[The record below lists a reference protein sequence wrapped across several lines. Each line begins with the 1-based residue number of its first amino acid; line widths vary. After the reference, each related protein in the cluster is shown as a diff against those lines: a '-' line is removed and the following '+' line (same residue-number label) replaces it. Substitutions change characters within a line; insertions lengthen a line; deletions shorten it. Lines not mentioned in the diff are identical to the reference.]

1 MAGRIERWMRWT
13 VAWMYRWTGAPET
26 LFSPSLGCPSRED
39 YFRSQSHSIHW
50 FFLLH
55 SNSYQ
60 HCWQRGHTF
69 PHLFGK
75 VVVCK
80 VAAEWFQ
87 QALVKMG
94 SDALTSFLPNS
105 TTCQDY
111 LRVTWETNPQQ
122 QLPLGWAILSQILH
136 CEWQ

>member
-1 MAGRIERWMRWT
+1 MGRLWSDGSWKHPWNERVVGRISGLMAGLIERWMRWA

-26 LFSPSLGCPSRED
+26 LFSPSLGCSSRED
-39 YFRSQSHSIHW
+39 YFWFQSHAIHW

-60 HCWQRGHTF
+60 HGWQRGHAF

-75 VVVCK
+75 MVVYK

-87 QALVKMG
+87 KALVKTG
-94 SDALTSFLPNS
+94 FNALTSFLPNS
-105 TTCQDY
+105 STC
-111 LRVTWETNPQQ
+111 
-122 QLPLGWAILSQILH
+122 
-136 CEWQ
+136 